1 MQPRLIVT
9 LTKVSELSVQL
20 QNCTH
25 TSSRDAGDGFVEVQ
39 LGKVFFIG
47 YLAQVEPSFQNVLK
61 REEASMFSFQGQF
74 NY

>member
-20 QNCTH
+20 QNCMH

-39 LGKVFFIG
+39 LEKVF
-47 YLAQVEPSFQNVLK
+47 LLDNWPKRSQVSKMSLTE
-61 REEASMFSFQGQF
+61 
-74 NY
+74 